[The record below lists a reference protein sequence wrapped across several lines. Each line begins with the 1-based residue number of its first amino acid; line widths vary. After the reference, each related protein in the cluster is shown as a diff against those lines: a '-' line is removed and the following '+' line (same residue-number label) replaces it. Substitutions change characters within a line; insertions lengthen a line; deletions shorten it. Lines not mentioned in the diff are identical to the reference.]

1 MKRIVNYRV
10 YDTDKDKSLGG
21 WNNGKPRDADAYYEE
36 TLYVTSTG
44 GYYLH
49 MVGGPSSPAMLG
61 WGGRADFGVAPMGE
75 LIEPLTNEL
84 AWKWGKK
91 HLPNP
96 MPDMEPQCS
105 KSSKSLYQETR
116 D

>member
-10 YDTDKDKSLGG
+10 NDTDKDKSLGG

-44 GYYLH
+44 VYYLH

-61 WGGRADFGVAPMGE
+61 WGGRVDFGVAPMGE
-75 LIEPLTNEL
+75 LIEPLNNEL

-96 MPDMEPQCS
+96 MPDM
-105 KSSKSLYQETR
+105 